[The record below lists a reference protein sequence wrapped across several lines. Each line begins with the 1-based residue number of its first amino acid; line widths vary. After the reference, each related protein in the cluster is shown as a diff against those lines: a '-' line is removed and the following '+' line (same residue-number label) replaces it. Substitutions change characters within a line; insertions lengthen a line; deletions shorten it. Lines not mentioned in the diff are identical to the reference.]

1 MTLLRS
7 FALVVFVLIYAS
19 ASAQIL
25 PIAAPSQVDPT
36 GRSGQPPTLPKEFE
50 APAQPPGK
58 LLPPA
63 PIPSQ
68 PTPFPG
74 LRVFIRDIRV
84 NGSTVFSPEDLA
96 KVSDPYIN
104 RELTSEDLETLRVAL
119 TLLYV
124 NNGYV
129 NSGAILP
136 DQSVTEGVVS
146 YQIIEGS
153 LSAVDVEGNR
163 WFRNSYFQKRFLR
176 DAGPPLN
183 VNALQRRLQLL
194 LEDSRIQRLNAEL
207 KPGLK
212 PGEGILDVRVEERT
226 PYRLITEYNN
236 FQSPSVGENR
246 GLVTLWHENLTGN
259 GDVFFGQYGRSSGLN
274 PLLDFK

>member
-1 MTLLRS
+1 MR
-7 FALVVFVLIYAS
+7 
-19 ASAQIL
+19 
-25 PIAAPSQVDPT
+25 
-36 GRSGQPPTLPKEFE
+36 E
-50 APAQPPGK
+50 
-58 LLPPA
+58 
-63 PIPSQ
+63 
-68 PTPFPG
+68 
-74 LRVFIRDIRV
+74 IRV
-84 NGSTVFSPEDLA
+84 IGSTIFSAEELA
-96 KVSDPYIN
+96 KVTAPYVN
-104 RELTSEDLETLRVAL
+104 REVTSEDLEALRVAL

-136 DQSVTEGVVS
+136 DQTVTEGVVT
-146 YQIIEGS
+146 YQIIEGR

-163 WFRNSYFQKRFLR
+163 WFRSSYFQKRFFL

-226 PYRLITEYNN
+226 PYRLLSEYNN
-236 FQSPSVGENR
+236 YQSPSVGENR
-246 GLVTLWHENLTGN
+246 GPRLPMVRKRHWQRRCILWAIRAIERSQSAARFQVC
-259 GDVFFGQYGRSSGLN
+259 DPGQRL
-274 PLLDFK
+274 